1 MSHVDAEQLAGL
13 ALDPRD
19 GPPDVREHVAT
30 CPECAG
36 VVAAFTGARR
46 RTGADALVAPP
57 SRLRERV
64 LAEVRAGDGSDP
76 LPGAPFHSDQPEAS
90 EQRPGRR
97 DRSGQPDR
105 ASGRRG
111 VPMWLAGIAAALAL
125 LAGVG
130 LGRIGT
136 GEETPE
142 AVEPPGDTGTVVA
155 AASLTALDSDA
166 QRGEASAVRHDDI
179 FTIRVSAS
187 ELGDE
192 PGVREVWLINV
203 DGKRM
208 ISIGLLAA
216 GDEGEFAVPM
226 RLIDEGYRI
235 VDISIEPDDGD
246 PTHSGVS
253 LARGELA

>member
-1 MSHVDAEQLAGL
+1 MSHADPEQLAGL
-13 ALDPRD
+13 ALDPTD
-19 GPPDVREHVAT
+19 GPADVREHAET

-36 VVAAFTGARR
+36 LVAAFTGVRR
-46 RTGADALVAPP
+46 RAGADALVPP
-57 SRLRERV
+57 PAGLRAQV
-64 LAEVRAGDGSDP
+64 LAEARTGDTSP
-76 LPGAPFHSDQPEAS
+76 LSRPVTTEPAS
-90 EQRPGRR
+90 RR
-97 DRSGQPDR
+97 R
-105 ASGRRG
+105 
-111 VPMWLAGIAAALAL
+111 VPLWLAGVAAALAL

-136 GEETPE
+136 GTETPE
-142 AVEPPGDTGTVVA
+142 AVEPPAGTVVA
-155 AASLTALDSDA
+155 ATALTALDSDA
-166 QRGEASAVRHDDI
+166 ERGEASVVQTDDT

-192 PGVREVWLINV
+192 PGVHEVWLINV

-208 ISIGLLAA
+208 ISIGLLAS

-226 RLIDEGYRI
+226 DLIDQGYRI
-235 VDISIEPDDGD
+235 VDISVEPDDGD